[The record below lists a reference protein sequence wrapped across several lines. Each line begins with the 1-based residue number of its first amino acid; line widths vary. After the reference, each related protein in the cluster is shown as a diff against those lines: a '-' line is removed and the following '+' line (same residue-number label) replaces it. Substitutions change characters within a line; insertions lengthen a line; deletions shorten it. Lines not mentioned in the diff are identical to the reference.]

1 MGEFSGNQVSHRNRT
16 PGCPVAAGSC
26 LGGLNQRVDAFHT
39 SMTQVQ
45 CKSIE
50 DADEV
55 PLNGGRQFLHL
66 GDPASVCT
74 S

>member
-1 MGEFSGNQVSHRNRT
+1 
-16 PGCPVAAGSC
+16 
-26 LGGLNQRVDAFHT
+26 
-39 SMTQVQ
+39 MTQVQ